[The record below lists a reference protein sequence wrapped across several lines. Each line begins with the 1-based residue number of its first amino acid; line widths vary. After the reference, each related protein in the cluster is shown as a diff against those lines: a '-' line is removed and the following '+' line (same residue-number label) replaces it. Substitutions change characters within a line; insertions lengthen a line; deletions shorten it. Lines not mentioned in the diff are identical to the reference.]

1 MLSVAEHLG
10 PTGPLARALP
20 DYAPRAQQQEMAEAV
35 AHAIEDRRALVCEA
49 GTGTGK
55 TFAYLVPALLCG
67 RKVVIS
73 TGTRSLQEQ
82 LYHRDLPVV
91 RQALASPARL
101 ALLKGRANYVCLH
114 RLASALTDIHGARP
128 ELRSDLHRVAD
139 WAGTTS
145 TGDIAEVSSLPEDA
159 AVWWHATSTVD
170 NCLGQDCP
178 ELADCFVLKARRTAI
193 EADVVVVNHHL
204 FFADMALRDGGFGEL
219 IPGADAIVLDEAHQI
234 PEVATRFFGNSLSG
248 RQLLELARDT
258 VAAYHQEAGDVPE
271 LLERAA
277 VLDKRARDMR
287 LALPS
292 GPGRLAWSDAAGGTS
307 AAGALDGVAEA
318 LLNLESGLAPMAE
331 RGRDLARCHRRCA
344 ELMERLRFMTESL
357 GADYLQWVDVS
368 VRSFTF
374 HATPL
379 DISEL
384 FRERQRARKCAWI
397 FTSAT
402 LAVEGQFEH
411 FATRLGLDDRDEEL
425 WDSPF
430 DFARQALC
438 YLPPGLPE
446 PNARDYTAR
455 VVEAAVPVLQAS
467 QGRAF
472 LLFTSHRAL
481 REAAGQLPNW
491 VDYPL
496 FVQGDGPRTRLLE
509 QFRTTP
515 KAVLLGTSSF
525 WEGVDVRGEA
535 LSCVVIDKLPFASPA
550 DPLLQA
556 QAQAIR
562 ERGGN
567 PFVEHQLPQAV
578 IALKQGVGRLI
589 RDPSDRGVLVLCD
602 PRLRT
607 RSYGRVFRSSLPPVP
622 MTQDLGGVRRF
633 FDAE

>member
-1 MLSVAEHLG
+1 MLSIAEHLG
-10 PTGPLARALP
+10 PAGPLARAVP
-20 DYAPRAQQQEMAEAV
+20 DYAPRAQQQEMAEAI
-35 AHAIEDRRALVCEA
+35 ARAIEEHRVLVSEA

-73 TGTRSLQEQ
+73 TGTKSLQEQ

-91 RQALASPARL
+91 RKALGSPARL
-101 ALLKGRANYVCLH
+101 ALLKGRANYLCLH
-114 RLASALTDIHGARP
+114 RLAGALGDVHGSRPDLAR
-128 ELRSDLHRVAD
+128 DLYRVAD
-139 WAGTTS
+139 WAGTT
-145 TGDIAEVSSLPEDA
+145 TAGDISEMSGLSEDA
-159 AVWWHATSTVD
+159 LAWRHATSTVD

-204 FFADMALRDGGFGEL
+204 FFADMALREEGFGEL
-219 IPGADAIVLDEAHQI
+219 IPGADAVVLDEAHQI
-234 PEVATRFFGNSLSG
+234 PDVATRFFGSAVSG
-248 RQLLELARDT
+248 RQLMELVRDT
-258 VAAYHQEAGDVPE
+258 LAAYHQEAGDAPE
-271 LLERAA
+271 LVERAA
-277 VLDKRARDMR
+277 SLDRRARDLRM
-287 LALPS
+287 ALPT
-292 GPGRLAWSDAAGGTS
+292 GPTRLIWSDLARQPS
-307 AAGALDGVAEA
+307 ASGALDAVATA
-318 LLNLESGLAPMAE
+318 LERFEQGLGSMAE
-331 RGRDLARCHRRCA
+331 RGRDLARCHRRCL
-344 ELMERLRFMTESL
+344 ELIERLAFMTESL
-357 GADYLQWVDVS
+357 GGDYLQWVDVS

-379 DISEL
+379 DISAL
-384 FRERQRARKCAWI
+384 FRERIRARECAWI

-402 LAVEGQFEH
+402 LAVEGRFEH
-411 FATRLGLDDRDEEL
+411 FATRLGLDDRDEGL

-430 DFARQALC
+430 DFSRQALC

-446 PNARDYTAR
+446 PNAGSYTAR

-481 REAAGQLPNW
+481 REAAEQLPNW
-491 VDYPL
+491 IDYPL

-509 QFRTTP
+509 QFRITP

-535 LSCVVIDKLPFASPA
+535 LSCVVIDRLPFASPG

-556 QAQAIR
+556 HNQAIR

-589 RDPSDRGVLVLCD
+589 RDPSDRGILVLCD
-602 PRLRT
+602 PRLRS
-607 RSYGRVFRSSLPPVP
+607 RGYGRVFLASLPPVP
-622 MTQDLGGVRRF
+622 MTRDLDEVRRF
-633 FDAE
+633 FRAE